1 MSGRS
6 TNTEHNRRIKEI
18 KYLIDTGCSTQV
30 AELIMQARYKV
41 SREAARNYRVKAQ
54 EIKDE
59 PITQEQIDYSSSINR
74 LSIAIDNTL
83 HDYSVTDDPE
93 TKDIHGRNLDR
104 LVKSLE
110 RLSNLADTF
119 IINNTNQY
127 DAKY

>member
-1 MSGRS
+1 MAGRS
-6 TNTEHNRRIKEI
+6 KNTEHNRRIKEI
-18 KYLIDTGCSTQV
+18 KYLIDTGCSKQV
-30 AELIMQARYKV
+30 AELIMAARYKV
-41 SREAARNYRVKAQ
+41 SREAARNYRVKA
-54 EIKDE
+54 EAIKDE
-59 PITQEQIDYSSSINR
+59 PITEEQINYSSSINR

-83 HDYSVTDDPE
+83 HDYSIADDPE
-93 TKDIHGRNLDR
+93 AKDIHGRNLDR

>member
-1 MSGRS
+1 MAGRS
-6 TNTEHNRRIKEI
+6 KNTEHNRRIKEI
-18 KYLIDTGCSTQV
+18 KYLIDTGCSKQV
-30 AELIMQARYKV
+30 AELIMAARYKV
-41 SREAARNYRVKAQ
+41 SREAARNYRVKA
-54 EIKDE
+54 EAIKDE
-59 PITQEQIDYSSSINR
+59 PITEEQINYSSSINR

-83 HDYSVTDDPE
+83 HDYSITDDPE
-93 TKDIHGRNLDR
+93 TKDIYGRNLDR

>member
-1 MSGRS
+1 MPGRS

-18 KYLIDTGCSTQV
+18 KYLIDTGCSKQV
-30 AELIMQARYKV
+30 AELIMSARYKV
-41 SREAARNYRVKAQ
+41 SREAARNYRVKA
-54 EIKDE
+54 EAIKSE
-59 PITQEQIDYSSSINR
+59 PITEDQISYSSSINR

-83 HDYSVTDDPE
+83 HDYSIADDPE

-110 RLSNLADTF
+110 RLSNLANTF
-119 IINNTNQY
+119 II

>member
-30 AELIMQARYKV
+30 AELIMSARYKV
-41 SREAARNYRVKAQ
+41 SREAARNYRIKA
-54 EIKDE
+54 EGIKTE
-59 PITQEQIDYSSSINR
+59 PITEDQINYSSQINR
-74 LSIAIDNTL
+74 RSIAFYNTL
-83 HDYSVTDDPE
+83 HDYSITDDPE

-110 RLSNLADTF
+110 RLSGLADTY
-119 IINNTNQY
+119 IISS
-127 DAKY
+127 KY

>member
-18 KYLIDTGCSTQV
+18 KYLIDTGCSKQV
-30 AELIMQARYKV
+30 AELIMSARYKV
-41 SREAARNYRVKAQ
+41 SREAARNYRVKA
-54 EIKDE
+54 EAIKSE
-59 PITQEQIDYSSSINR
+59 PITEDQISYSSSINR

-83 HDYSVTDDPE
+83 HDYSIADDPE

-110 RLSNLADTF
+110 RLSNLANTF
-119 IINNTNQY
+119 II

>member
-18 KYLIDTGCSTQV
+18 KYLIDTGCSKQV
-30 AELIMQARYKV
+30 AELIMSARYKV
-41 SREAARNYRVKAQ
+41 SREAARNYRVKA
-54 EIKDE
+54 EAIKSE
-59 PITQEQIDYSSSINR
+59 PITEDQINYSSSINR

-83 HDYSVTDDPE
+83 HDYSIADDPE

-119 IINNTNQY
+119 II

>member
-18 KYLIDTGCSTQV
+18 KYLIDTGCSKQV
-30 AELIMQARYKV
+30 AELIMSARYHV
-41 SREAARNYRVKAQ
+41 SREAARNYRIKA
-54 EIKDE
+54 EAIKSE
-59 PITQEQIDYSSSINR
+59 PMTEAQINYSSSINR

-83 HDYSVTDDPE
+83 HEYSVSNDPE
-93 TKDIHGRNLDR
+93 TKDIYGRNLDR

-110 RLSNLADTF
+110 RLSGLADTY

-127 DAKY
+127 ESKY

>member
-41 SREAARNYRVKAQ
+41 SREASRNYRIKA
-54 EIKDE
+54 EAIKTE
-59 PITQEQIDYSSSINR
+59 PLTQEQINYSSSMNR

-83 HDYSVTDDPE
+83 HDYSITDDPE
-93 TKDIHGRNLDR
+93 TKDIYGRNLDR

-110 RLSNLADTF
+110 RLSNLTGTF
-119 IINNTNQY
+119 IIES
-127 DAKY
+127 KY

>member
-6 TNTEHNRRIKEI
+6 SNTEHNRRIKEI
-18 KYLIDTGCSTQV
+18 KFLIDTGCSTQV
-30 AELIMQARYKV
+30 AELIMSARYKV
-41 SREAARNYRVKAQ
+41 SREAARNYRVKA
-54 EIKDE
+54 ESTKTE
-59 PITQEQIDYSSSINR
+59 PITEEQINYSSSINR

-83 HDYSVTDDPE
+83 HDYSITDDPE
-93 TKDIHGRNLDR
+93 EKDIHGRNLDR

>member
-18 KYLIDTGCSTQV
+18 KWLIDTGATTQV

-41 SREAARNYRVKAQ
+41 SREASRNYRIKA
-54 EIKDE
+54 EAIESE
-59 PITQEQIDYSSSINR
+59 PITEEQINYSSSINR

-83 HDYSVTDDPE
+83 HDYSVADDPE
-93 TKDIHGRNLDR
+93 TKDIYGRNLDR

-110 RLSNLADTF
+110 RLSGLADTY

>member
-30 AELIMQARYKV
+30 AELIMSARYKV
-41 SREAARNYRVKAQ
+41 SREAARNYRIKA
-54 EIKDE
+54 EAIKSE
-59 PITQEQIDYSSSINR
+59 PITEDQINYSSSINR

-83 HDYSVTDDPE
+83 HDYSITDDPE

-119 IINNTNQY
+119 II

>member
-18 KYLIDTGCSTQV
+18 KWLIDTGATTQV

-41 SREAARNYRVKAQ
+41 SREAARNYRVKA
-54 EIKDE
+54 EAIESE
-59 PITQEQIDYSSSINR
+59 PITEDQINYSSQINR

-83 HDYSVTDDPE
+83 HDYSITDDPE
-93 TKDIHGRNLDR
+93 TKDIYGRNLDR

-110 RLSNLADTF
+110 RLSGLADTY
-119 IINNTNQY
+119 IISS
-127 DAKY
+127 KY

>member
-18 KYLIDTGCSTQV
+18 KWLIDTGATTQV

-41 SREAARNYRVKAQ
+41 SREAARNYRVKA
-54 EIKDE
+54 EAIKTE
-59 PITQEQIDYSSSINR
+59 PITEDQINYSSQINR

-83 HDYSVTDDPE
+83 HDYSITDDPE

-110 RLSNLADTF
+110 RLSGLSDTY
-119 IINNTNQY
+119 IISS
-127 DAKY
+127 KY

>member
-18 KYLIDTGCSTQV
+18 KWLIDTGATTQV

-41 SREAARNYRVKAQ
+41 SREAARNYRVKA
-54 EIKDE
+54 EAIKTE
-59 PITQEQIDYSSSINR
+59 PITEDQINYSSQINR

-83 HDYSVTDDPE
+83 HDYSITDDPE
-93 TKDIHGRNLDR
+93 TKDIYGRNLDR

-110 RLSNLADTF
+110 RLSGLADTY
-119 IINNTNQY
+119 IISS
-127 DAKY
+127 KY

>member
-41 SREAARNYRVKAQ
+41 SREASRNYRIKA
-54 EIKDE
+54 EAIKTE
-59 PITQEQIDYSSSINR
+59 PLSQEQIDYSSSINR

-83 HDYSVTDDPE
+83 HDYSISDDPE
-93 TKDIHGRNLDR
+93 TKDIYGRNLDR

-110 RLSNLADTF
+110 RLSGLANTY
-119 IINNTNQY
+119 IINTTNQY

>member
-30 AELIMQARYKV
+30 AELIMSARYKV
-41 SREAARNYRVKAQ
+41 SREASRNYRIKAE
-54 EIKDE
+54 EIKTE
-59 PITQEQIDYSSSINR
+59 PITEDQINYSSQINR

-83 HDYSVTDDPE
+83 HDYSVADDPE
-93 TKDIHGRNLDR
+93 TKDIYGRNLDR

-110 RLSNLADTF
+110 R
-119 IINNTNQY
+119 
-127 DAKY
+127 

>member
-6 TNTEHNRRIKEI
+6 TNTEHNKRIKEI
-18 KYLIDTGCSTQV
+18 KYLIDTGCSKQV
-30 AELIMQARYKV
+30 AELIMSARYKV
-41 SREAARNYRVKAQ
+41 SREAARNYRIKA
-54 EIKDE
+54 EAIESE
-59 PITQEQIDYSSSINR
+59 PITEEQINYSSSINR

-110 RLSNLADTF
+110 RLSNLAGAF
-119 IINNTNQY
+119 IIES
-127 DAKY
+127 KY

>member
-18 KYLIDTGCSTQV
+18 KWLIDTGATTQV

-41 SREAARNYRVKAQ
+41 SREAARNYRIKA
-54 EIKDE
+54 EAIKTE
-59 PITQEQIDYSSSINR
+59 PLTQEQIDYSSSINR

-83 HDYSVTDDPE
+83 HDYSITVDPE
-93 TKDIHGRNLDR
+93 TKDIYGRNLDR

-110 RLSNLADTF
+110 RLSGLADTY
-119 IINNTNQY
+119 IISS
-127 DAKY
+127 KY